1 MTNISSQSPSAQNI
15 NSNTE
20 FVDGKI
26 VVTETKVSEYD
37 PQDILA
43 DLEKKLADQIDAK
56 KKAIESNDEII
67 SELQAQI
74 QEIKSKANL

>member
-37 PQDILA
+37 PQEILT

-56 KKAIESNDEII
+56 QKAIESNDEII
-67 SELQAQI
+67 QDLQLQI
-74 QEIKSKANL
+74 AEIKSKANL

>member
-37 PQDILA
+37 PQEILT

-56 KKAIESNDEII
+56 QKAIESNDEII

-74 QEIKSKANL
+74 AEIKSKANL

>member
-37 PQDILA
+37 PQEILA

-56 KKAIESNDEII
+56 QKAIESNDEII